1 MLMMLTVLLPWACMC
16 RVASRAQPGVI
27 FCFPSFLA
35 AFAAYDTTVVVVVVV
50 PGDAATRSKSA
61 AYPMSRAT

>member
-35 AFAAYDTTVVVVVVV
+35 AFAAYDTTVVVVV
-50 PGDAATRSKSA
+50 PGDAATRSISA